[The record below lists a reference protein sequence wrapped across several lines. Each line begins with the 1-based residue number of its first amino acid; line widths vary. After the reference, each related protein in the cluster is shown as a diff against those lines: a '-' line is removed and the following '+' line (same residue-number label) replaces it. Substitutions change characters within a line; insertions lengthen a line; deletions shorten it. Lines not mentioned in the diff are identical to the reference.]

1 MHPIADGRP
10 VHLQI
15 WASVIG
21 AAVTISFG
29 LLLTVCSY
37 LGVELLDGGMDII
50 FKLSWHQPAPL
61 SSNGAGHSSLI
72 NMSLCCLHYSHSG
85 GCAIAFHCGLLFCF
99 LLNEVHFCD
108 VAIHLCNKFTIIINL
123 CECCILHRLCQTC
136 LLQTSPLWLA
146 FLFLW
151 SGGWT

>member
-1 MHPIADGRP
+1 MLDFMHPIADGRP

-50 FKLSWHQPAPL
+50 FKLS
-61 SSNGAGHSSLI
+61 
-72 NMSLCCLHYSHSG
+72 
-85 GCAIAFHCGLLFCF
+85 
-99 LLNEVHFCD
+99 
-108 VAIHLCNKFTIIINL
+108 
-123 CECCILHRLCQTC
+123 
-136 LLQTSPLWLA
+136 
-146 FLFLW
+146 
-151 SGGWT
+151 